1 MNEPAVST
9 TDLPAQDSRLKQIQ
23 RGMLRTLPVLMGY
36 VPVGFAYGVLANKA
50 GLPVFHTLL
59 MSLIVYAGS
68 AQLIAVTLF
77 SSGIAPLSIIATTFI
92 VNLRH
97 FLFSAALAPHLTGW
111 RKRELAGFAFELT
124 DETFALHS
132 TRFAEGPATKT
143 EIFASNITAQVTW
156 VISTILGM
164 TAGNL
169 IGDVKPFGLD
179 YALPAMF
186 IALLVMQVKD
196 RLHALAALAAGVFS
210 VLLMMAGVTQWNVI
224 LATLVAAT
232 LGLMVEQWTK
242 KLWRSPLWA

>member
-1 MNEPAVST
+1 MNEPAISST
-9 TDLPAQDSRLKQIQ
+9 TLPVQNSRLKLIQ
-23 RGMLRTLPVLMGY
+23 RGMLRVLPVLMGY

-77 SSGIAPLSIIATTFI
+77 SSGVAPLSIIATTFI

-97 FLFSAALAPHLTGW
+97 LLLSAALAPHLVGW
-111 RKRELAGFAFELT
+111 SKRELAGFAFELT

-143 EIFASNITAQVTW
+143 EIFASNITAQITW
-156 VISTILGM
+156 VISTLLGM
-164 TAGNL
+164 TAGGL

-186 IALLVMQVKD
+186 IALLVMQVKN
-196 RLHALAALAAGVFS
+196 RVQALAALAAGIFS
-210 VLLMMAGVTQWNVI
+210 VLLLQAGMTQWNVI
-224 LATLVAAT
+224 LATLLAAT
-232 LGLMVEQWTK
+232 LGLAVEQWTK
-242 KLWRSPLWA
+242 K